1 MPHHSSSH
9 PRRLLKATLLWAAAA
24 VLPARAGTVEE
35 PPRPSIHVDIPVTL
49 KQAKVVFNLDHLA
62 FAGDMPVGMKYMGLL
77 ANRLK
82 ELKAEGDIVGVFHG
96 DAAYLTLNDRAYNAY
111 RQVATGN
118 PYKEVLADLQRRGI
132 HIEECA
138 VSMKAHGWT
147 NADLLPGVK
156 VNAGAVGRIIQLVQ
170 EGYVQIQ
177 P

>member
-1 MPHHSSSH
+1 MSHLSSSH
-9 PRRLLKATLLWAAAA
+9 LGRLVAPIFLWALVGATPAVAGVPGGPAA
-24 VLPARAGTVEE
+24 PA
-35 PPRPSIHVDIPVTL
+35 IHVDIPVTL
-49 KQAKVVFNLDHLA
+49 KQARVVFNLDHLA

-82 ELKAEGDIVGVFHG
+82 DLKADGDIIGVFHG
-96 DAAYLTLNDRAYNAY
+96 EAAYLTLNDRAYNAY

-118 PYKEVLADLQRRGI
+118 PYKEVVADLQKRGVR
-132 HIEECA
+132 IEECA

-156 VNAGAVGRIIQLVQ
+156 VNTGAVGRIIQLVQ